1 VTTRT
6 ESAVA
11 SKVPNLF
18 FEDFFRGEYERLGA
32 ALYLL
37 TGDRL
42 EAEDL
47 AQDAMSRIFERWE
60 RVASM
65 DSPVG
70 YLYRTAMNLW
80 RKRLRRLSRR
90 PPERP
95 AVAVAGPSDV
105 AERRARIREALASLS
120 TDQRAAVVLVEWVGL
135 SAAEVGELLG
145 ISAESVRGRVHRAR
159 VALRDRFGGSDE

>member
-1 VTTRT
+1 MTTRT

-11 SKVPNLF
+11 SKVPNLL

-105 AERRARIREALASLS
+105 A
-120 TDQRAAVVLVEWVGL
+120 
-135 SAAEVGELLG
+135 
-145 ISAESVRGRVHRAR
+145 
-159 VALRDRFGGSDE
+159 